1 MPYRGRAVKK
11 ISGQR
16 KLKKATPSA
25 RFTLTKVYN
34 VSKGQAAAGNNAYV
48 LDIDVSTPFNP
59 ISARNGDWSAN
70 DNFNE
75 PFGLN
80 SDLYSH
86 YNHLVVKGCRV
97 TASVR
102 DNPDQVPSE
111 DELITMG
118 QLSMIRADQ
127 ANAINGT
134 ATASSIK
141 SLYGHSTRGFQLS
154 PRNIAAGVS
163 NNILTKNAYCKMGYS
178 ARKTWKANPLS
189 VDSLRVTN
197 SSGGNHTASDTTHI
211 NVVVLPQN
219 DNTGSFLQP
228 MQVVVKLDYII
239 TFVEPTRIQSVPL
252 PMGTYSKGESWY
264 EYGKKMY
271 NQYGK
276 TVATQAAKIAYAAAK
291 AHNRRQ
297 NPRLNR

>member
-25 RFTLTKVYN
+25 RFTLTKVYSVN
-34 VSKGQAAAGNNAYV
+34 KGQAAPTENAYV
-48 LDIDVSTPFNP
+48 LDIDVSTPFSP
-59 ISARNGDWSAN
+59 ITARNGNWIAN

-80 SDLYSH
+80 SDLYAH
-86 YNHLVVKGCRV
+86 YNHLIVKGCRV

-102 DNPDQVPSE
+102 DNPDEVPES
-111 DELITMG
+111 DELVTMG
-118 QLSMIRADQ
+118 QLTMIRTDA
-127 ANAINGT
+127 ANTIPGT
-134 ATASSIK
+134 MTASSIK
-141 SLYGHSTRGFQLS
+141 TLYGHSTRGFQLS
-154 PRNIAAGVS
+154 PRNIGAGVS
-163 NNILTKNAYCKMGYS
+163 NNVLTKNAYNKMGYS
-178 ARKTWKANPLS
+178 ARKTWKANPLA
-189 VDSLRVTN
+189 VDALRVTN
-197 SSGGNHTASDTTHI
+197 SSGSNNKAQDSTHI
-211 NVVVLPQN
+211 NVVLLPQN
-219 DNTGSFLQP
+219 DNSTAFLQP

-239 TFVEPTRIQSVPL
+239 TFMEPTRIQSVPL
-252 PMGTYSKGESWY
+252 PIGTYSKGESWY